1 MSNKEIEFIG
11 KITAGVTHE
20 INNVLA
26 SIKEI
31 SGLLEDLISMSS
43 NESFPYKEKF
53 MNAIPKIQE
62 QVKRGVNLTT
72 QLNKFSHLT
81 DKPKADIE
89 LNEFLTH
96 LVFLTERF
104 ARIKNIELLLIPSA
118 ERIQISTLP
127 ISLQMVVYN
136 CVASL
141 LYGSS
146 AGGKIIIQSAINNEN
161 YLISIKYDGEVP
173 DNKKLLDDMS
183 VAEELKILEKT
194 ISELDG
200 NIQMDTTSNSI
211 ILSFNN
217 N

>member
-31 SGLLEDLISMSS
+31 SGLLEDLISISS

-53 MNAIPKIQE
+53 INALPKIQE
-62 QVKRGVNLTT
+62 QVKRGVHLTT

-104 ARIKNIELLLIPSA
+104 ARIKNIELLFIPTD
-118 ERIQISTLP
+118 EPIQISTLP

-141 LYGSS
+141 LYSSS
-146 AGGKIIIQSAINNEN
+146 AGGKIIIQSTVNSEN
-161 YLISIKYDGEVP
+161 YLISIKYDGEVS
-173 DNKKLLDDMS
+173 DNKKLLDDLS
-183 VAEELKILEKT
+183 GAEELKILEKI

-200 NIQMDTTSNSI
+200 NIQMDKNTNSI

-217 N
+217 

>member
-104 ARIKNIELLLIPSA
+104 ARIKNIELLLIPSD